1 MAKAPHGQSKG
12 DDDGL
17 LKGAAVEI
25 MDRLFGMRKCKI
37 SGKFRTPAKSYAF
50 NQETD
55 TR

>member
-25 MDRLFGMRKCKI
+25 MDRLFGMRKRRI
-37 SGKFRTPAKSYAF
+37 SGNNLDSSKILCL
-50 NQETD
+50 
-55 TR
+55 